1 MKEGRKKVEG
11 RKVGKQKRMEC
22 NEEKMDDKER
32 KVRRK
37 EGKRGRKKK

>member
-22 NEEKMDDKER
+22 NEEKMDDKDER
-32 KVRRK
+32 KV
-37 EGKRGRKKK
+37 